1 LRLTWPSNPA
11 TDRYAANY
19 CHPKNSSE
27 RLQRVE
33 LRQSMSDVVETN
45 FGHCQIK
52 SEFYKAVSGSTVIFD
67 ISGMQTTFF
76 SHYQRPALSCS

>member
-1 LRLTWPSNPA
+1 
-11 TDRYAANY
+11 
-19 CHPKNSSE
+19 
-27 RLQRVE
+27 
-33 LRQSMSDVVETN
+33 MSDVVETN